1 MLYVLDR
8 KRGIGR
14 SSTGGRRCE
23 GWERSPQLGR
33 GVTPRGRVVGPALA
47 ALLLFSFTS
56 AACGQDAH
64 RSCTGDNSLA
74 IVGGSPDGSPASQL
88 DSAEIAAIGALQSS
102 PDVQSWPQG
111 VFCTGTLIAPR
122 WVLSAA
128 HCLRLDPSWFGTYED
143 GQSLAARIVRTFS
156 HSERDV
162 ALLELAPSAEL
173 ASRIRPIPLLQ
184 GNIGQDWV
192 GRQVT
197 LAGLGETE
205 TGQLGQRRFV
215 VETIVSVSDE
225 RIVVDGEGIRGA
237 CRGDSGGPLI
247 ANSPGELVGVLSTGS
262 TTCVGL
268 DRYERIDQ
276 IAAWIR
282 ETTESAERDPCGE
295 LDWEGRCVPGGAVW
309 CTGGMIAT
317 EECQKNS
324 QTEEICDYDLST
336 QGYRCVAAG
345 LDPCR

>member
-1 MLYVLDR
+1 M
-8 KRGIGR
+8 IGR
-14 SSTGGRRCE
+14 HSTGRRRS
-23 GWERSPQLGR
+23 ERWSELGR
-33 GVTPRGRVVGPALA
+33 GGKPRGRVVGPALA

-56 AACGQDAH
+56 TACGQDANGT
-64 RSCTGDNSLA
+64 CTGDNSLG

-192 GRQVT
+192 GRRVT

-324 QTEEICDYDLST
+324 QTDEICDYDLST